1 MPKKESKIEK
11 NENSFEDALDRLEE
25 IVDLLESG
33 ENPLEKSLELFEEGV
48 SLVKLCN
55 KKLESVENA
64 VKILI
69 NNNGEMEEKDF
80 VSDEQ

>member
-1 MPKKESKIEK
+1 MPKKELK
-11 NENSFEDALDRLEE
+11 NNEVSFEDALERLEE

-48 SLVKLCN
+48 GLVKLCN
-55 KKLESVENA
+55 KKLENVENS

-80 VSDEQ
+80 KPDEQ

>member
-1 MPKKESKIEK
+1 MAKKEI
-11 NENSFEDALDRLEE
+11 SFEDALERLEE

-48 SLVKLCN
+48 GLVKLCN
-55 KKLESVENA
+55 KKLEGIENS
-64 VKILI
+64 VKILV

-80 VSDEQ
+80 KPNEQ

>member
-1 MPKKESKIEK
+1 MPKKII
-11 NENSFEDALDRLEE
+11 SFESALDRLEE

-55 KKLESVENA
+55 KKLESVEGS
-64 VKILI
+64 VKILL

-80 VSDEQ
+80 VPDEK

>member
-1 MPKKESKIEK
+1 MPKKEV
-11 NENSFEDALDRLEE
+11 SFEDALERLEE

-48 SLVKLCN
+48 GLVKLCN
-55 KKLESVENA
+55 KKLEKVENS

-80 VSDEQ
+80 RPDEQ

>member
-1 MPKKESKIEK
+1 MPKKELK
-11 NENSFEDALDRLEE
+11 NKEVSFEDALDRLEE

-48 SLVKLCN
+48 GLVKLCN
-55 KKLESVENA
+55 KKLENVENS

-80 VSDEQ
+80 KPDEQ